1 VVVQQRRS
9 GNVPIVEPTAEQAKA
24 RVERLAR
31 TKQAQREDAP
41 RAMQEYRDAELAVRS
56 RTEKLRAARLARE
69 KLTASALRPTALR
82 YDRS

>member
-1 VVVQQRRS
+1 MVVQQRRS
-9 GNVPIVEPTAEQAKA
+9 GNVPVVEPTAEQAKA

-69 KLTASALRPTALR
+69 KLIAAP
-82 YDRS
+82 RST